1 MSCNGEKLLD
11 VGSIT
16 LFNNVDS
23 LNNNVHNEVF
33 LQTALH
39 YEGLIITDEDIV
51 TQVIPRKVIN
61 VSSIKYITY
70 INYSTSSEIICP

>member
-1 MSCNGEKLLD
+1 MD

-16 LFNNVDS
+16 LLNNVDS

-51 TQVIPRKVIN
+51 TKVIPRKVIN
-61 VSSIKYITY
+61 ASSIKYITY
-70 INYSTSSEIICP
+70 INYSSSSEIICP